1 MPFCHNCGQKLPDGA
16 KFCTECGTAIAV
28 PAAAPVPQPLPEQPV
43 YETPVIEEPVYEAP
57 ASEEPA
63 YETPASEEPAYEQPV
78 YEEPVYEAPAPQPE
92 PEAPVYEQPSYEEPA
107 YEQPAYEQPVY
118 EAPAYEQPIYEP
130 TPAAPAPSPAAGGY
144 FTPTPRAGGNPPK
157 APNAPAAQ
165 HVPAEQKKRNIL
177 ILAIAAGVVL
187 VAIIAVILLL
197 SFSGKS
203 KGGDTPEAPKSSLA
217 GSKADSSGTS
227 KGGGKASGKG
237 DSSETGKGSGKAA
250 GKDAALAE
258 DETLESAE
266 ARPEETDEDE
276 TEFTD
281 EEDAFLQEQGMLL
294 TVYQAML
301 EACAEET
308 TDDFAAANN
317 NGYVWEYDDDGYP
330 EMTFLCSLDGVSLS
344 AIIARRTDD
353 TTNPMMIEEILW
365 DEMPDNAVSA
375 IFSGAIDGEPV
386 LYLDATSM
394 VDGFEVGRSYVY
406 SLANTTIEKLYELEW
421 TSYEDGTLN
430 TCSVMDGNGNVL
442 STDDEDHFLSIYN
455 CSEYYE
461 ASYPHKDGCGRLF
474 EDMLTTE
481 ALELIYG

>member
-1 MPFCHNCGQKLPDGA
+1 MPFCHNCGHALPDGA
-16 KFCTECGTAIAV
+16 KFCTECGT
-28 PAAAPVPQPLPEQPV
+28 PTAAPAPQPVPEQPV
-43 YETPVIEEPVYEAP
+43 YEA
-57 ASEEPA
+57 
-63 YETPASEEPAYEQPV
+63 PV
-78 YEEPVYEAPAPQPE
+78 YEEPVYETPAIE
-92 PEAPVYEQPSYEEPA
+92 EPVYETPAVEEPVYEEPA
-107 YEQPAYEQPVY
+107 YEAPTPQPEAEAPTYEQSSYEAPTYEQPAYEQSVY
-118 EAPAYEQPIYEP
+118 EAPTYEQVPV
-130 TPAAPAPSPAAGGY
+130 APAPDASGY
-144 FTPTPRAGGNPPK
+144 FTPAPRAGAKPPK
-157 APNAPAAQ
+157 TPNTSTAQ

-187 VAIIAVILLL
+187 GAIIAVILLL
-197 SFSGKS
+197 SFSGKN
-203 KGGDTPEAPKSSLA
+203 KGVDTPEAPKSSLV
-217 GSKADSSGTS
+217 GSKANSGETS
-227 KGGGKASGKG
+227 KGGGKAAGKG
-237 DSSETGKGSGKAA
+237 DNTESGKGSGKAA
-250 GKDAALAE
+250 GKDTALAE
-258 DETLESAE
+258 DDALEVAE

-276 TEFTD
+276 TESAD
-281 EEDAFLQEQGMLL
+281 EDDAFLQEQGTLL
-294 TVYQAML
+294 TVYQIML
-301 EACAEET
+301 EACADET
-308 TDDFAAANN
+308 TDEFAAANN

-330 EMTFLCSLDGVSLS
+330 EMTFLCSFDGVSLS

-375 IFSGAIDGEPV
+375 IFSGVLDGEPV
-386 LYLDATSM
+386 LYLEALSM

-474 EDMLTTE
+474 EDMLTEE